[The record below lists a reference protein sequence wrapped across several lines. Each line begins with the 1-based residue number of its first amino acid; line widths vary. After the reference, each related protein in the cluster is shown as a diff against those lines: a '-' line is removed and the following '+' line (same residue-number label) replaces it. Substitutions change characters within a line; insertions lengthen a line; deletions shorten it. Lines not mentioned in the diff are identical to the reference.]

1 MNGVG
6 RVLAGAAVYFFD
18 RWPQASAVGLRC
30 MSLAFGLPLFSSV
43 CFFGLRFV
51 LASIGLTS

>member
-6 RVLAGAAVYFFD
+6 RVLAGAAVYFFN
-18 RWPQASAVGLRC
+18 RWPKVSVVGLRC

-51 LASIGLTS
+51 LASFGLMS